1 MYIPG
6 HWLYIIINA
15 DTLYYLIQTKSWKG
29 ICYRIINI
37 KNRPAAYFFN
47 KLFMQI
53 WSVVLCITYFLS
65 IYGGNV
71 LFLWTS
77 RWIISRLTVL
87 LSMNIMQSRY
97 LLLLLITSWNNG
109 NTVSFSILWMNSLKI
124 QQISNS
130 RSILDIRN
138 NIYFTRTFSLYSII
152 SIKIFSKTW
161 FSVSTH
167 KW

>member
-37 KNRPAAYFFN
+37 KIRPAAYFFN

-97 LLLLLITSWNNG
+97 LLLLLITTRHNG
-109 NTVSFSILWMNSLKI
+109 NTVRISILWTVLKYHKYLI
-124 QQISNS
+124 HAELLKFGI
-130 RSILDIRN
+130 
-138 NIYFTRTFSLYSII
+138 TKMAT
-152 SIKIFSKTW
+152 KIFSRYKFIICRFTP
-161 FSVSTH
+161 
-167 KW
+167 

>member
-1 MYIPG
+1 MGLDSYFLNVFFLLKEIG
-6 HWLYIIINA
+6 SKIKCNLKCIYQDIDHILSLFIYNA

-37 KNRPAAYFFN
+37 KIRPAAYFFN

-109 NTVSFSILWMNSLKI
+109 NTVSFSILWTVYRNTTNIKFT
-124 QQISNS
+124 QQRVAI
-130 RSILDIRN
+130 
-138 NIYFTRTFSLYSII
+138 
-152 SIKIFSKTW
+152 
-161 FSVSTH
+161 
-167 KW
+167 